1 MNNNLNIFIKLKENI
16 DESDY
21 NDINKLKNIC
31 FDYDKTY
38 LKLETDYKLNNIN
51 TYSDNLKH
59 INEFMFFHENK
70 LIAYAG
76 ICDFGGDAIEVN
88 GMVHPDYRRKGIF
101 TRLFSLVKDEFCKRD
116 AKEMLLLSDNSSYGG
131 IEFIKKT
138 SNSYDHSEYDMN
150 LDMNVTHEV
159 NLNDLIFRKAL
170 RSDAK
175 NMAKEN
181 FEFFGEY
188 DFEGIADEKGELN
201 SSNCTYLIEL
211 NNVIIGKSRLEVN
224 ENIGGIYGLEVLPD
238 YRGKGFGR
246 KLLLLSINKLKEKGV
261 SSITLQVET
270 NNKNALNLYTSCGF
284 KENYTMTYYS
294 IKK

>member
-1 MNNNLNIFIKLKENI
+1 MNDNFNIFIILKENI

-21 NDINKLKNIC
+21 KNINELKNIC

-76 ICDFGGDAIEVN
+76 ICDFGGDLIEVN

-101 TRLFSLVKDEFCKRD
+101 TRIFSLVKDEFSKRD
-116 AKEMLLLSDNSSYGG
+116 ANEMLLLSDNSSEGG

-150 LDMNVTHEV
+150 LDMNVKHEI
-159 NLNDLIFRKAL
+159 NFNDIIFRKAS
-170 RSDAK
+170 RSDAE
-175 NMAKEN
+175 NMVKEN
-181 FEFFGEY
+181 FEFFGEH
-188 DFEGIADEKGELN
+188 DFEGIADEKGAIN
-201 SSNCTYLIEL
+201 SSSCTYLIEL
-211 NNVIIGKSRLEVN
+211 NNVVIGKSRLEIN

-261 SSITLQVET
+261 DYITLQVET

-284 KENYTMTYYS
+284 KENYTMIYYS